1 MAALS
6 TAVNQRLAERE
17 QAAEQQRIHEAKKTL
32 AHQLQASTLPGGSAT
47 GDPLQVFR
55 RHDKEGKEGLSLE
68 QFSAAIRRDGKL
80 DRSKLS
86 EKEVS
91 QLFASLDTEKQG
103 VVKLDKLTA
112 LTGSRQQA
120 ARKPLGEVAGN
131 GTPTPRDRQGRGK
144 PVSKRMARSSTRA
157 RLSNLSR
164 GATDSSDSADAE
176 AMLAA
181 AEATVIAREQHSDE
195 TVPLLSLLPNRRS
208 ISCIP
213 RKPRPPH
220 TTSGE
225 AASLKELVPS
235 AERTAEATETP
246 PVSPV
251 DESPSKDM
259 QTAAEGV
266 AMQERPEIAVSGTEW
281 SPAEHSRFEKALEMQ
296 SMSNSPPAEAW
307 AAISAQVGDERT
319 VAEVKAY
326 GMRYLTQLSQASG
339 QSDSN
344 AAPRLRTEGS
354 SADPAHHESEEITP
368 QERVDSGGSS
378 GSQWS
383 QEERGRLA
391 AALDILGPALLSPGN
406 LQPGQAARVW
416 DSLANAVGGG
426 RTPWETRCVQAAVQT
441 CCKRVAYEPCLPSL
455 LLPCRLFAAEW
466 LVRGGGV
473 DQAASASTLSA
484 TNAQQEQL
492 TEQAE
497 LIQELVAEHA
507 ACEAERREA
516 VQKWTEKVTVKTDSR
531 ACSR

>member
-17 QAAEQQRIHEAKKTL
+17 QAAEQQRIHEAKKSL

-103 VVKLDKLTA
+103 VVKLDKLSS
-112 LTGSRQQA
+112 LTGSRQQP
-120 ARKPLGEVAGN
+120 ARKPLGEVPVN

-144 PVSKRMARSSTRA
+144 KVRSSTRA
-157 RLSNLSR
+157 RLTNPSR
-164 GATDSSDSADAE
+164 GATDSADSADAE

-213 RKPRPPH
+213 RKPRPPG
-220 TTSGE
+220 TTSRE
-225 AASLKELVPS
+225 ASLKEPMPS
-235 AERTAEATETP
+235 VERTAEANEIP
-246 PVSPV
+246 QVSPV
-251 DESPSKDM
+251 DESPCEDM
-259 QTAAEGV
+259 QTAAEGIAV
-266 AMQERPEIAVSGTEW
+266 QGRPENAVSGPEW
-281 SPAEHSRFEKALEMQ
+281 SPAEHSRFAKALEMQ

-307 AAISAQVGDERT
+307 AAISAQVGGERT
-319 VAEVKAY
+319 LAEVKAY
-326 GMRYLTQLSQASG
+326 GMRYLTQLSDASE

-344 AAPRLRTEGS
+344 ADPGLRKEGL
-354 SADPAHHESEEITP
+354 SAGPAHPKPEQIIPH
-368 QERVDSGGSS
+368 ERVDSGGSS
-378 GSQWS
+378 GSHVPPGDSGLWT

-391 AALDILGPALLSPGN
+391 AALDILGPALLSPGS
-406 LQPGQAARVW
+406 LQPGQAVRVW

-426 RTPWETRCVQAAVQT
+426 RTPWETRCVQAAVHI
-441 CCKRVAYEPCLPSL
+441 CCIRVHMNLAYH
-455 LLPCRLFAAEW
+455 RFAAAQ
-466 LVRGGGV
+466 VVCRGVASPWWWCRPGSRRIDTVSDKSPARAVDRTDGIDSGTRCRARGV
-473 DQAASASTLSA
+473 
-484 TNAQQEQL
+484 
-492 TEQAE
+492 
-497 LIQELVAEHA
+497 
-507 ACEAERREA
+507 
-516 VQKWTEKVTVKTDSR
+516 
-531 ACSR
+531 